1 MSELTRSD
9 VLVGLQEVFRSVF
22 NDEHIV
28 LTDTTTAADIE
39 GWDSLQ
45 QIKVILAC
53 ERKFKIKLR
62 ARDVNGL
69 DNVGSMVDHLIST
82 LNRTAGR

>member
-1 MSELTRSD
+1 MSELIRSD
-9 VLVGLQEVFRSVF
+9 VLQDLQQVFRSVF
-22 NDEHIV
+22 NDDHIT
-28 LTDTTTAADIE
+28 LTESTTAADID

-53 ERKFKIKLR
+53 EKKFKIKLR

-69 DNVGSMVDHLIST
+69 DNVGSMVDHLMST
-82 LNRTAGR
+82 IAKTTRQ